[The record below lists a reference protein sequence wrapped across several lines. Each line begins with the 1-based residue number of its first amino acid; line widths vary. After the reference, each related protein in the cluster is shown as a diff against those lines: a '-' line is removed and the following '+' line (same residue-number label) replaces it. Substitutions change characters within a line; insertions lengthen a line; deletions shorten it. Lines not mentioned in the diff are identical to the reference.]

1 MRICGIVLWLLA
13 QETTPA
19 PAEFIPVQVVSGS
32 LHAWRAGGEK
42 VEAIDKAGRVSPADR
57 LGTPTGD
64 PARFSTEGSLVVQ
77 LRGIKVSPGK
87 GLAVERRGGTLALKL
102 YKGTVVVE
110 SYESD
115 IEVETPFGKVQ
126 GKEVFFLATVDEK
139 STKVV
144 ALEGK
149 VTFTNDLGA
158 VTLGEGGA
166 AEAEAGKA
174 PGGPR
179 PASPAELE
187 SGRAGESGNLI
198 SNPGF
203 ESRLQDWKPP
213 EWMRSN
219 FTEETKIVHSG
230 RYSAKASA
238 ENYPTNQPLFPGRF
252 VKGVLKPGTKY
263 LFRFYVRSEGFTA
276 AGKPAEFKVVLDRTG
291 KGSGRET
298 IMHHLI
304 PASDGAWTVHRFMFE
319 ATTPDLWF
327 AMFCGDPA
335 GPYAGAV
342 YFDDFF
348 LGEFPSGPSRPK

>member
-1 MRICGIVLWLLA
+1 MRICGIVLLLLA

-19 PAEFIPVQVVSGS
+19 PAESIPVQVVSGG

-42 VEAIDKAGRVSPADR
+42 IEAIDKAGRVSPADR
-57 LGTPTGD
+57 LGTLTGD

-87 GLAVERRGGTLALKL
+87 GLAVERRGGTLALRL
-102 YKGTVVVE
+102 YKGTLVVE

-149 VTFTNDLGA
+149 VSFTNDMGA
-158 VTLGEGGA
+158 VTLGEGSS

-179 PASPAELE
+179 PASPADLD
-187 SGRAGESGNLI
+187 SGRAAEASNLI

-203 ESRLQDWKPP
+203 ENRLQDWKPP
-213 EWMRSN
+213 EWMRNN
-219 FTEETKIVHSG
+219 FAEDAKVFRSG
-230 RYSAKASA
+230 RYSAKVTV
-238 ENYPTNQPLFPGRF
+238 ENYPPNQPMVPGRF
-252 VKGVLKPGTKY
+252 LRGLLKPGTKY
-263 LFRFYVRSEGFTA
+263 LLRFYVRTEGFTA
-276 AGKPAEFKVVLDRTG
+276 AGKPAEFKFVIDRTG

-298 IMHHLI
+298 AQHHLI
-304 PASDGAWTVHRFMFE
+304 PASEGVWTVHRFLVE

-335 GPYAGAV
+335 GPYVGAV